1 MSRARFILVFI
12 AVLTA
17 VSLFAAPR
25 FGERP
30 FIDIYQVP
38 DAAIEM
44 GHIRI
49 KLSEKHSALAQ
60 AYLYEDGI
68 LPGFGIEDLDALN
81 HEYAVK
87 RITPVFGDPKQNKKW
102 GWRHVEWGLHLWFEI
117 QYDSR
122 QDIRDIVMSYRA
134 LDNDLQWA
142 EPEYKKVH
150 TGMPNQDSTD
160 TEYHLNTEDEPTRW
174 TPIDPRFP
182 EQWHYHNTGQS
193 GGVPDSDIDLPE
205 AWDIEK
211 GHPDVVV
218 AVIDEGIQFNHPDLQ
233 ANMWKNTAEIPGN
246 GIDDDGNGYIDDIYG
261 FDFYNN
267 SGAISPGDHGSHVA
281 GTIAA
286 VTNNYN
292 TGVAGIAG
300 GSGSGNGVK
309 LMSCLVFTGS
319 IQGYAGG
326 WEVAPIYAADNGA
339 AISQNSWIYG
349 TEQHYEQAVLDAID
363 YFNANGGG
371 NVMDGGITIFS
382 VGNSNSSG
390 QWYPAYYSGVLSVAA
405 TNHNDR
411 KAAYSNYDT
420 WVDISAPGGELID
433 LIVSQG
439 VLSCKKDSGYKF
451 MEGTSMACPHVS
463 GVAALVLSYA
473 HRNNINITPSQLK
486 DILLDTADEL
496 DNLNT
501 SYSGKLGSG
510 RVNAHRALMAANP
523 ANPGIKITSPG
534 NHLTIHGSQTV
545 NVVANAWAN
554 QGSVANVKIYL
565 DNELKATLSSAPY
578 TWAWNTSTSST
589 GYHTIKAVV
598 TDTGNRQVSQK
609 VHVTLIHPAYE
620 GFESGNF
627 SQNPWR
633 NDSAVPWTVQSSQVF
648 TGSFAAKSG
657 RSSLNQTSVLS
668 LPAHVSTAGEIS
680 FGIKTSI
687 YSGQNS
693 FNWLRF
699 YIDGFLIDEWK
710 GDMSWIW
717 KSYPVDAGE
726 HVFTWAYENYSSGVL
741 GAECAW
747 LDHIGL
753 PPLATYYAPAYDLKV
768 KAYNGYVDLTWK
780 GSDYGNPTG
789 YKILRNG
796 SYLQTVSTRSYTD
809 NTVVNGTTYHYS
821 IVALYGTNESLPTPT
836 VEGTPLAAYT
846 ADIGT
851 GVRITSGLYNPIY
864 TDVRSIHGQSVY
876 TKAELNAAGVYGP
889 VQILGLGFDVHEA
902 SSIPLPNFIV
912 RLMHTTATNVQNWLG
927 PEGLVTVC
935 NKDIFLPEAG
945 EWNLLV
951 FHTPFLWNGEDN
963 LLVDTAWGMSSARQ
977 KAGSIKATNQTNG
990 YRYYVNPNYL
1000 ENTTDVFNWGA
1011 TMAWRPNMRFVI
1023 GMDEEQGLDS
1033 PQVNVIKTASGVRIS
1048 WDAVQGATSYLVY
1061 RSFDP
1066 YDGFVYFGSTS
1077 SLFINDN
1084 QTLDK
1089 AFYRVKAVQE

>member
-12 AVLTA
+12 AALAV
-17 VSLFAAPR
+17 VSLFATPR

-38 DAAIEM
+38 DDAIEM

-60 AYLYEDGI
+60 AYLYENGI
-68 LPGFGIEDLDALN
+68 LPGFGIEALDALN

-87 RITPVFGDPKQNKKW
+87 RITPVFEDPKQNKKW

-117 QYDSR
+117 QYDSHR
-122 QDIRDIVMSYRA
+122 DIRDIVMSYRA
-134 LDNDLQWA
+134 LDKDLQWA

-160 TEYHLNTEDEPTRW
+160 NEYHLNIEDEPTRW

-246 GIDDDGNGYIDDIYG
+246 NIDDDGNGYIDDIYG

-267 SGAISPGDHGSHVA
+267 SGTISGEDHGCHVA

-300 GSGSGNGVK
+300 GSGFGDGVK

-349 TEQHYEQAVLDAID
+349 SEGHYEQAALDAID

-463 GVAALVLSYA
+463 GVAALVL
-473 HRNNINITPSQLK
+473 
-486 DILLDTADEL
+486 
-496 DNLNT
+496 
-501 SYSGKLGSG
+501 
-510 RVNAHRALMAANP
+510 
-523 ANPGIKITSPG
+523 
-534 NHLTIHGSQTV
+534 
-545 NVVANAWAN
+545 
-554 QGSVANVKIYL
+554 
-565 DNELKATLSSAPY
+565 
-578 TWAWNTSTSST
+578 
-589 GYHTIKAVV
+589 
-598 TDTGNRQVSQK
+598 
-609 VHVTLIHPAYE
+609 
-620 GFESGNF
+620 
-627 SQNPWR
+627 
-633 NDSAVPWTVQSSQVF
+633 
-648 TGSFAAKSG
+648 
-657 RSSLNQTSVLS
+657 
-668 LPAHVSTAGEIS
+668 
-680 FGIKTSI
+680 
-687 YSGQNS
+687 
-693 FNWLRF
+693 
-699 YIDGFLIDEWK
+699 
-710 GDMSWIW
+710 
-717 KSYPVDAGE
+717 
-726 HVFTWAYENYSSGVL
+726 
-741 GAECAW
+741 
-747 LDHIGL
+747 
-753 PPLATYYAPAYDLKV
+753 
-768 KAYNGYVDLTWK
+768 
-780 GSDYGNPTG
+780 
-789 YKILRNG
+789 
-796 SYLQTVSTRSYTD
+796 
-809 NTVVNGTTYHYS
+809 
-821 IVALYGTNESLPTPT
+821 
-836 VEGTPLAAYT
+836 
-846 ADIGT
+846 
-851 GVRITSGLYNPIY
+851 
-864 TDVRSIHGQSVY
+864 
-876 TKAELNAAGVYGP
+876 
-889 VQILGLGFDVHEA
+889 
-902 SSIPLPNFIV
+902 
-912 RLMHTTATNVQNWLG
+912 
-927 PEGLVTVC
+927 
-935 NKDIFLPEAG
+935 
-945 EWNLLV
+945 
-951 FHTPFLWNGEDN
+951 
-963 LLVDTAWGMSSARQ
+963 
-977 KAGSIKATNQTNG
+977 
-990 YRYYVNPNYL
+990 
-1000 ENTTDVFNWGA
+1000 
-1011 TMAWRPNMRFVI
+1011 
-1023 GMDEEQGLDS
+1023 
-1033 PQVNVIKTASGVRIS
+1033 
-1048 WDAVQGATSYLVY
+1048 
-1061 RSFDP
+1061 
-1066 YDGFVYFGSTS
+1066 
-1077 SLFINDN
+1077 
-1084 QTLDK
+1084 
-1089 AFYRVKAVQE
+1089 

>member
-68 LPGFGIEDLDALN
+68 LPGFGIEALDALN

-87 RITPVFGDPKQNKKW
+87 RITPVFGDSKQNKKW

-122 QDIRDIVMSYRA
+122 RDIRDIVMSYRA
-134 LDNDLQWA
+134 LDSDLQWA

-150 TGMPNQDSTD
+150 TGMLNQDSTD

-193 GGVPDSDIDLPE
+193 GGLAGSDINLLE

-218 AVIDEGIQFNHPDLQ
+218 AVIDQGIQPNHWDMSS
-233 ANMWKNTAEIPGN
+233 NIWKNTAEIPGN
-246 GIDDDGNGYIDDIYG
+246 GIDDDGNGYIDDYYG
-261 FDFYNN
+261 FNFYSNN
-267 SGAISPGDHGSHVA
+267 GDIFGGDHGCHVA

-286 VTNNYN
+286 MTNN
-292 TGVAGIAG
+292 TSGVAGIAG

-319 IQGYAGG
+319 IQGYAAG
-326 WEVAPIYAADNGA
+326 WDVAPIYAADNGA

-349 TEQHYEQAVLDAID
+349 TVNTYDQPVLDAID

-371 NVMDGGITIFS
+371 NVMTGGITIFS
-382 VGNSNSSG
+382 VGNSNGNG
-390 QWYPAYYSGVLSVAA
+390 QWYPAYYSGAFSVAA
-405 TNHNDR
+405 TNHNDQ
-411 KAAYSNYDT
+411 KANYSNFDT
-420 WVDISAPGGELID
+420 WVDISAPGGETNIQGN
-433 LIVSQG
+433 QG
-439 VLSCKKDSGYKF
+439 VLSCKKDSGYGF
-451 MEGTSMACPHVS
+451 LEGTSMACPHVS

-473 HRNNINITPSQLK
+473 RRNNINITASQLK
-486 DILLDTADEL
+486 DILRNTADEL
-496 DNLNT
+496 DTHNP
-501 SYSGKLGSG
+501 SYTGKLGSG

-523 ANPGIKITSPG
+523 ANPGIKITNPG
-534 NHLTIHGSQTV
+534 NHLVIHGSQTV

-633 NDSAVPWTVQSSQVF
+633 NDSTVPWTVQPSQVF

-657 RSSLNQTSVLS
+657 RSSTNQTSVLS
-668 LPAHVSTAGEIS
+668 LPVLVSTAGEITFS
-680 FGIKTSI
+680 LK
-687 YSGQNS
+687 NS
-693 FNWLRF
+693 TYRGANVSNWLRF
-699 YIDGFLIDEWK
+699 YIDGFLMDEWS
-710 GDMSWIW
+710 GDMGWTL
-717 KSYPVDAGE
+717 KSYPVNAGE
-726 HVFTWAYENYSSGVL
+726 HVFTWTYANYTTGVL
-741 GAECAW
+741 GSECAW

-753 PPLATYYAPAYDLKV
+753 PPLATYYAPAYNLRAKGH
-768 KAYNGYVDLTWK
+768 NGYVELTWK
-780 GSDYGNPTG
+780 GSDFGNPTG
-789 YKILRNG
+789 YRILRNG
-796 SYLQTVSTRSYTD
+796 SYLQTVSGRSYTD
-809 NTVVNGTTYHYS
+809 NTVANGTIYHYS
-821 IVALYGTNESLPTPT
+821 IVALYGANQSLPTRTVAVKPT
-836 VEGTPLAAYT
+836 AGYT

-851 GVRITSGLYNPIY
+851 GVKITENIYSPIY
-864 TDVRSIHGQSVY
+864 TNVHSLHGQAVY
-876 TKAELNAAGVYGP
+876 TKAQLNAAGVYGP
-889 VQILGLGFDVHEA
+889 ALIQALGFDIHQA
-902 SSIPLPNFIV
+902 SPIPLPNFIV
-912 RLMHTTATNVQNWLG
+912 RMMHTTATNAQNWHG
-927 PEGLVTVC
+927 PQGLTTVY
-935 NKDIFLPEAG
+935 NNTSYLPLAG
-945 EWNLLV
+945 GWDLLP
-951 FHTPFLWNGEDN
+951 FSTPFLWDGVNN
-963 LLVDTAWGMSSARQ
+963 LVVDTAWSIIPFTHL
-977 KAGSIKATNQTNG
+977 AGALKATSVTQG
-990 YRYYVNPNYL
+990 FHYYVNPNNP
-1000 ENTTDVFNWGA
+1000 EDATNIFQWGN
-1011 TMAWRPNMRFVI
+1011 TMAWRPNIRLVI
-1023 GMDEEQGLDS
+1023 GPEEEEEQGLDS
-1033 PQVNVIKTASGVRIS
+1033 PQVNVIKTASGVRIT

-1066 YDGFVYFGSTS
+1066 YDGFEYFGTTS